1 MSFFDTNLAPYPL
14 EAQISSGVP
23 LPPPRAIF
31 VFCILTSGDVV
42 VSLTSDA
49 ITANLTLAEVAVG
62 LTPEEIETR
71 LTSSDVVVRM
81 R

>member
-14 EAQISSGVP
+14 EATIVP
-23 LPPPRAIF
+23 WPPPRAIF
-31 VFCILTSGDVV
+31 VTCLLTNGEVTV
-42 VSLTSDA
+42 RLTSDA

-62 LTPEEIETR
+62 LTPEEIDAR

>member
-14 EAQISSGVP
+14 EATIVP

-62 LTPEEIETR
+62 LTPEEIEAR